1 MKEQNINE
9 FRKPEF
15 SVDKIFLN
23 RWSPRAMSGE
33 ELSDDELMSLFEAAK
48 WAPSSAN
55 SQPWRFI
62 YAKRNSKQ
70 WNAIFNLMAEGN
82 QEWAKN
88 ASALIVVISKTT
100 FDFNNSFSRTH
111 SFDSG
116 SAWMSIALQALLNGL
131 VAHGMSGFDYDK
143 AKTELE
149 IPDEFQVEAMI
160 AVGKPGK
167 KEVLSERNQKRE
179 FPLDRKKLSKIVFE
193 GKFRKQ

>member
-131 VAHGMSGFDYDK
+131 VAHGMSRFDYDK

-179 FPLDRKKLSKIVFE
+179 FPSDRKKLSKIVFE